1 MKNLFLTIMC
11 ACMALAL
18 MATVPEP
25 DVSTSRLTSKDKSS
39 VPPANVQADK
49 TGPKT
54 LHQFMRERNLT
65 PNDNRLTKKAPR
77 RLSEEDMIGP
87 HIAVME
93 AQALQD
99 FDSDGNPILSDIVYS
114 LGWNNEMSFDGV
126 AYFEDDVYDCYTLDG
141 FYGKYQVPLYVN
153 IETRQAFLASCF
165 LDMDSV
171 SSSGGRYYNDTIR
184 TTYLFSV
191 NDFFF
196 CDDEFLFGEIYDDGS
211 IWIDGS
217 FLIYTEEVINVYRNF
232 NLASSDT
239 TAAISPILSGL
250 YLLKPNGIHQ
260 FKYNYSSTLE
270 PYVTVESVTDVQRI
284 YWEGAIDAG
293 PGSGHGS
300 GLDGTCGSGG
310 LKPKPIGPR
319 KPRSSSP
326 SLPSLDKARAVHE
339 LGGGGFAEQ
348 PLGGGG
354 RQLKPVTPHGLS
366 PVKSLEPIGPS
377 TPGNSGILRA
387 AQHKPNLDLG
397 VDKNTS
403 VDKGALVGHEHAN
416 VINGGGGRSVKPI
429 KPRTAGEETE
439 EDVMFCSASNGMAS
453 DLPGSDGK
461 LNRASVLPGA
471 STLGNGGRREGPLRP
486 RSLGDDLSLARIPD
500 GSSLGASPILEIM
513 QAPVYMFQV
522 DDSIVVVY
530 NLFGLGSTV
539 NAMFIHEDGTMTFPG
554 QALYYDADKDDDF
567 CNYSLEEDNSLSFG
581 NTGFVTTDTISWGT
595 TVPYGLNHDSGWTF
609 SSNRLFFI
617 DGNGFDVPSGIL
629 RGDVN
634 NDGLVRVNDVSAL
647 INHLLSGGGDDAD
660 DVNNDNSDTNLDNK
674 VSITDVAWLIDY
686 LLTGAWPQ

>member
-1 MKNLFLTIMC
+1 MKNLFLTIMY

-18 MATVPEP
+18 MAAVPEP

-39 VPPANVQADK
+39 VPPANVQVDK

-114 LGWNNEMSFDGV
+114 LGWSNEMDFQGV

-141 FYGKYQVPLYVN
+141 FYGKYQIPLYVN
-153 IETRQAFLASCF
+153 IETRQALLASCF

-171 SSSGGRYYNDTIR
+171 SSSSGRYHNDTIR
-184 TTYLFSV
+184 TTCLFSV
-191 NDFFF
+191 DDFFF
-196 CDDEFLFGEIYDDGS
+196 YNDDFLFGEIYDDGS

-217 FLIYTEEVINVYRNF
+217 FLIYTEEVINVYRNS

-239 TAAISPILSGL
+239 TATISPILSGL

-260 FKYNYSSTLE
+260 SKKSHYSEFL
-270 PYVTVESVTDVQRI
+270 PYVAVESAIDVQRI

-293 PGSGHGS
+293 PGSGHGG

-326 SLPSLDKARAVHE
+326 SAPSLNKAGAVHDF
-339 LGGGGFAEQ
+339 GGGGFAEQ

-366 PVKSLEPIGPS
+366 PVKSLEPIGPT
-377 TPGNSGILRA
+377 TPDNSGVLRA
-387 AQHKPNLDLG
+387 AQHKPNLDVG

-403 VDKGALVGHEHAN
+403 VDKGGLVNHDHSN

-439 EDVMFCSASNGMAS
+439 EDDMFCSSSNSMAG
-453 DLPGSDGK
+453 LPGSTGK

-471 STLGNGGRREGPLRP
+471 STLGNGGRREGPLKP

-513 QAPVYMFQV
+513 QAPVYMFQM
-522 DDSIVVVY
+522 DDSTVVVY

-554 QALYYDADKDDDF
+554 QALYYDPDKDDDF

-595 TVPYGLNHDSGWTF
+595 TVPHGLNHDSGWTF

-617 DGNGFDVPSGIL
+617 DGNGFDVPNGIL

-634 NDGLVRVNDVSAL
+634 NDGLVKVNDVSAL
-647 INHLLSGGGDDAD
+647 INHLLSGGNDDAD

>member
-1 MKNLFLTIMC
+1 MKNLFFTIMC

-18 MATVPEP
+18 MAAVPEP
-25 DVSTSRLTSKDKSS
+25 DVSTSRQTSKDKSS

-77 RLSEEDMIGP
+77 PLSEEDMIGP

-114 LGWNNEMSFDGV
+114 LGWSNEMDFQGV

-141 FYGKYQVPLYVN
+141 FYGKYQIPLYVN
-153 IETRQAFLASCF
+153 IETRQALLASCF

-171 SSSGGRYYNDTIR
+171 SSSSGRYHNDTIR
-184 TTYLFSV
+184 TTCLFSV
-191 NDFFF
+191 DDFFF
-196 CDDEFLFGEIYDDGS
+196 YNDDFLFGEIYDDGS

-217 FLIYTEEVINVYRNF
+217 FLIYTEEVINVYRNS

-239 TAAISPILSGL
+239 TATISPILSGL

-260 FKYNYSSTLE
+260 SKKSHYSEFL
-270 PYVTVESVTDVQRI
+270 PYVAVESAIDVQRI

-293 PGSGHGS
+293 PGSGHGG

-326 SLPSLDKARAVHE
+326 SAPSLNKAGAVHE

-416 VINGGGGRSVKPI
+416 VINGGGGRSIKPI

-439 EDVMFCSASNGMAS
+439 EDDMFCSSSNSMAG
-453 DLPGSDGK
+453 LPGSTGK

-500 GSSLGASPILEIM
+500 GSSLGSSPILEIM

-554 QALYYDADKDDDF
+554 QALYYDPDKDDDF
-567 CNYSLEEDNSLSFG
+567 CNYSLNEDNSLAFG
-581 NTGFVTTDTISWGT
+581 NTGFVTSDTISWGI
-595 TVPYGLNHDSGWTF
+595 TVPHGLNHDSGWTF

-617 DGNGFDVPSGIL
+617 DGNGFDLPNGIL

-634 NDGLVRVNDVSAL
+634 NDGLVKVNDVSAL
-647 INHLLSGGGDDAD
+647 INQLLSGGDDDTDAF
-660 DVNNDNSDTNLDNK
+660 NHDNSDTNLDNK